1 MSTLTITRGLPA
13 SGKTTWARRYV
24 AAEPATRVR
33 VNRDD
38 LRAMLFETPDYSWA
52 QEKAVTEAARTLVRA
67 LLAAHW
73 DVVADDTN
81 LRPKYVREWSR
92 FAAANGAVLEIVEFP
107 ISVADSIARD
117 AVRDRTVGAEVIRN
131 MAGKYIRNDQLLPV
145 PPETEQD
152 PTDEGTYTPTPGA
165 APAVIV
171 DIDGTLALHNGR
183 DPYDLARCG
192 DDLPNAAV
200 IEATQAAAADGMTVI
215 YCSGRESSA
224 RDTTTSWLAEHVGV
238 PGALLMREAGDR
250 RKDSVV
256 KRELFDTYI
265 RDDFDVRYVLD
276 DRQQVVDMWRGLGL
290 TVFQVARGD
299 F

>member
-183 DPYDLARCG
+183 SPYDLTRCSE
-192 DDLPNAAV
+192 DLPNQAV
-200 IEATQAAAADGMTVI
+200 IEAVRAAAAADLDVV
-215 YCSGRESSA
+215 YLSGREDSA
-224 RDTTTSWLAEHVGV
+224 YDDTSTWLTRHVGI
-238 PGALLMREAGDR
+238 PGPLHMRAAADK
-250 RKDSVV
+250 RKDSIV
-256 KRELFDTYI
+256 KRELFDAYV
-265 RDDFDVRYVLD
+265 RERYDVIYVLD
-276 DRQQVVDMWRGLGL
+276 DRQQVVDMWRALGL
-290 TVFQVARGD
+290 TCFQVAPGD